1 MSDQVSIRLIMGTS
15 KSLQQS
21 LQVEESLLEVKE
33 NGSTAVVIVNNSL
46 RKAWNWAKLL
56 GQQ

>member
-46 RKAWNWAKLL
+46 RKGWNWAKLL